1 MDSDE
6 TDPAP
11 DRAFWLLSDETRI
24 AILRALWAADEKP
37 VSFTDLRERVGNPNS
52 GQFNYHLNKL
62 RDHFVLKADGGYEL
76 SQAGR
81 EVVRAVHA
89 GSITD
94 QPQVDPA
101 PTDGHCVECGA
112 SLVVRY
118 DEYGIIECSDC
129 GETVMWNEFPPAG
142 LTDRT
147 PTEVAETFDEWTRS
161 RFHLAMDGICPNCAT
176 AMTTTIHTGTDGD
189 VSTTHQCG
197 NCNYEARAPLFG
209 HVIRHPAVV
218 SFYHAHGIDILSATY
233 WELQAYAREFEE
245 DVVTDDP
252 WTARV
257 TIEADGD
264 QLHLTLDD
272 QLSVVDVEKSTK

>member
-1 MDSDE
+1 MGSDK
-6 TDPAP
+6 TGPTP
-11 DRAFWLLSDETRI
+11 DRAFWLLSDKTRI
-24 AILRALWAADEKP
+24 AILRALWAADQKP

-52 GQFNYHLNKL
+52 GKFNYHLNKL
-62 RDHFVLKADGGYEL
+62 RDHFVLQADDGYEL

-94 QPQVDPA
+94 QPQVGPA
-101 PTDGHCVECGA
+101 PIDGHCVECGA
-112 SLVVRY
+112 SLVVRH

-147 PTEVAETFDEWTRS
+147 PTEVAMTFDEWTRS

-197 NCNYEARAPLFG
+197 NCNYEAQAPLFG

-233 WELQAYAREFEE
+233 
-245 DVVTDDP
+245 
-252 WTARV
+252 
-257 TIEADGD
+257 
-264 QLHLTLDD
+264 
-272 QLSVVDVEKSTK
+272 